1 MPERTEKYSRF
12 YNLLTFLW
20 NIEIPLLHREVNKR
34 LGRLNGVGSLQKRKG
49 SLKAPSGL
57 TNGIRNARGLR
68 FSGH

>member
-1 MPERTEKYSRF
+1 MPERTEKHSRF

-20 NIEIPLLHREVNKR
+20 SIEIPLLHREVNNR
-34 LGRLNGVGSLQKRKG
+34 LGRLNGVGSRQKREG

-57 TNGIRNARGLR
+57 TDGIRNARGLG